1 MSDVTTNALR
11 GIVKTL
17 GDVVAPAIP
26 ADDPLA
32 IQELK
37 MTVRYLSFCRDR
49 VDHLY
54 ARARYELTFYA
65 RLTADCSRLLGATE
79 RERADE
85 LIDLCRSAQALLSQ
99 PDAAIGALRE
109 HTHVLMSRLTRLLG
123 EVGHNDTLVKVERA
137 IVRASGEITAFE
149 RAWYLPLKLERFPSQ
164 VRPLGHF
171 ITMHPAKST

>member
-49 VDHLY
+49 VNHLY

-65 RLTADCSRLLGATE
+65 GLTADCSRLLGATD

-85 LIDLCRSAQALLSQ
+85 LIALCRSAQALLGQ
-99 PDAAIGALRE
+99 PGAAIEALRE
-109 HTHVLMSRLTRLLG
+109 HTQALMSRLTRLLR
-123 EVGHNDTLVKVERA
+123 EIADTDTLVKVERA

-164 VRPLGHF
+164 VSPLSHF
-171 ITMHPAKST
+171 ITMHPAESS